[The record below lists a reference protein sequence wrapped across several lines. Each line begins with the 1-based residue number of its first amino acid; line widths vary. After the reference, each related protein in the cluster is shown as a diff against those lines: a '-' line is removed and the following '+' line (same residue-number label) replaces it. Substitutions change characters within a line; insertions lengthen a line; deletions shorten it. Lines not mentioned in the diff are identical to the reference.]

1 MYMNLLTFLS
11 LKIPVLNF
19 LNFLS
24 SRAQLS
30 YLKTRVPHVI
40 SLNFVISLNVPT
52 PLSWHRR
59 VPKSS

>member
-1 MYMNLLTFLS
+1 MYMNLSTFLA
-11 LKIPVLNF
+11 LKNLALNF

-30 YLKTRVPHVI
+30 YLKKRVPHVN

-52 PLSWHRR
+52 PLSWLRR